1 MVCDSAP
8 QKHIC
13 MQGLFFRL
21 IMDDFIALC
30 FMFVLFVFV
39 FIAILT
45 LEVPSENVSD
55 SSIDMEL

>member
-1 MVCDSAP
+1 MRFCISKNIYACRNF
-8 QKHIC
+8 I
-13 MQGLFFRL
+13 FRL

-39 FIAILT
+39 FIALLT
-45 LEVPSENVSD
+45 LEPPSENVSD